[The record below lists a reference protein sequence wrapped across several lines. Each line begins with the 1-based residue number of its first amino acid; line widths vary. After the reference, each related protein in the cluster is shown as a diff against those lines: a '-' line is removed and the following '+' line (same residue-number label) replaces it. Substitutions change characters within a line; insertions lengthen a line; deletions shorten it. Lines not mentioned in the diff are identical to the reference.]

1 MGFLNLAKKDDSKDY
16 LNDDVILDIKDQ
28 KGIYK
33 KRQENQK
40 KQNLYSVSKESN
52 EIDTEIYLDNLE
64 NESKKLDAETSV
76 IKLRIKNAKNNNLLG
91 RVNRALDMNGMIN
104 ENKKK
109 DIDKVKKRGK
119 KFNRSSTALSI
130 ISALTTVVGLGI
142 ENYNKISNLIIFT
155 LVQLF
160 ITIAIIYASLKI
172 NDQVKTLTDF
182 SDKFYQKKNRKKT
195 VILFGKMFMISA
207 YTAFSIKTNVTFWGQ
222 FFDTARTWLFSI
234 LFDGLSIITAVESDT
249 CLNLDFNKKYKDEI
263 NEVFDDFEE
272 NDNKN
277 ASTNDNNY
285 PFDDSNRKDDDS
297 KNGKKNN

>member
-16 LNDDVILDIKDQ
+16 LNDDVVLNIRDQ
-28 KGIYK
+28 KGIYR

-91 RVNRALDMNGMIN
+91 RVNRALDMNSMIN
-104 ENKKK
+104 ESKKK
-109 DIDKVKKRGK
+109 DIPNIKKRAK
-119 KFNRSSTALSI
+119 KFSRASSALGI
-130 ISALTTVVGLGI
+130 VSALTTVIGLGI
-142 ENYNKISNLIIFT
+142 ENFSKSTNVVIFI
-155 LVQLF
+155 LQQIF
-160 ITIAIIYASLKI
+160 ITIAILFAAVKI
-172 NDQVKTLTDF
+172 NDQIKTVTDF
-182 SDKFYQKKNRKKT
+182 SDKFYQKKNLRKTTLLIGKIV
-195 VILFGKMFMISA
+195 VISV
-207 YTAFSIKTNVTFWGQ
+207 YTAFSIKTNITFWSQ
-222 FFDTARTWLFSI
+222 FFDDAGTWLFSI
-234 LFDGLSIITAVESDT
+234 LFDLLGIITAIESNT
-249 CLNLDFNKKYKDEI
+249 YSNLDFNEKYKNEI

-285 PFDDSNRKDDDS
+285 PFDDSNRKDDNS
-297 KNGKKNN
+297 KNTKKNN

>member
-16 LNDDVILDIKDQ
+16 LNDDVVLNIRDQ
-28 KGIYK
+28 KGIYR

-109 DIDKVKKRGK
+109 DITKVKKRGK
-119 KFNRSSTALSI
+119 KFNRSSTTLGI
-130 ISALTTVVGLGI
+130 ISALTTVIGLGI
-142 ENYNKISNLIIFT
+142 KNYNKIPNLIIFA

-160 ITIAIIYASLKI
+160 ITIAIIFAALKI
-172 NDQVKTLTDF
+172 NEQIKSIVDF
-182 SDKFYQKKNRKKT
+182 SDKFYQKKNLRKT
-195 VILFGKMFMISA
+195 TLLIGKMITISV
-207 YTAFSIKTNVTFWGQ
+207 YTAFSIKTNITFWGQ
-222 FFDTARTWLFSI
+222 FFDTAETWLFSI

-249 CLNLDFNKKYKDEI
+249 CLNLDFNKKYRDEI

-272 NDNKN
+272 SDNKN
-277 ASTNDNNY
+277 TSSDADNY
-285 PFDDSNRKDDDS
+285 PFDNSNRKDDDS
-297 KNGKKNN
+297 KNEKKNN

>member
-16 LNDDVILDIKDQ
+16 INDDVILNIRDQ

-109 DIDKVKKRGK
+109 DITKVKKRGK
-119 KFNRSSTALSI
+119 KFNRSSTTLGV
-130 ISALTTVVGLGI
+130 ISALTTVIGLGI
-142 ENYNKISNLIIFT
+142 ENYNNISNLIIFA

-160 ITIAIIYASLKI
+160 ITIAIIFAALKI
-172 NDQVKTLTDF
+172 NEQIKSIVDF
-182 SDKFYQKKNRKKT
+182 SDKFYQKKSLRKT
-195 VILFGKMFMISA
+195 TLLIGKAVAISV
-207 YTAFSIKTNVTFWGQ
+207 YTAFSIKTNISFWGQ
-222 FFDTARTWLFSI
+222 FFDTAGTWLFSI

-272 NDNKN
+272 SDNKN
-277 ASTNDNNY
+277 TPSDANNY
-285 PFDDSNRKDDDS
+285 PFDNSNRKDGNS